1 MTTFIN
7 ASTSGL
13 TETADASG
21 ALGLQ
26 TANTTAVIIDAS
38 QNANF
43 TSTGAITVP
52 RGTTDQRPTG
62 VNGMI
67 RYNTTAVALEGY
79 VGGAWTVIKAL
90 SYSCLLYT
98 SDAADE

>member
-13 TETADASG
+13 TETADNSG

-52 RGTTDQRPTG
+52 SGTTAQRPNPA

-67 RYNTTAVALEGY
+67 RYNTDSGGSLEGY
-79 VGGAWTVIKAL
+79 VGGSWVIIKA
-90 SYSCLLYT
+90 T
-98 SDAADE
+98 A